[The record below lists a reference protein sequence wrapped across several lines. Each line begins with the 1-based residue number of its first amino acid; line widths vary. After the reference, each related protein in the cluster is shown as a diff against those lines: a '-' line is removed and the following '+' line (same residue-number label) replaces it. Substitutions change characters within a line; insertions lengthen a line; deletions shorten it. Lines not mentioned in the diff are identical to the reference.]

1 MSLCIWVEQ
10 SHILESAPHADTMLL
25 LLMFRKKYSQ
35 IYACWLLILL
45 GKALKCWA
53 AWTCIFI
60 KNSKPRKISWKN
72 HLWSIKNQ
80 ITKPF
85 TNTCTQKNKKFYFYH
100 NFLTFIFSWQLA
112 DKTKTTINTSRT
124 EWGNNSRLSSFL
136 LTWKKSKISVFSLKT
151 REDRKFSDYTD
162 SKCNLNNEYLQACCM
177 YSNAPVSYFE
187 TEGISYQC

>member
-1 MSLCIWVEQ
+1 MWVEQ

-25 LLMFRKKYSQ
+25 SLMFRKKYSQ

-45 GKALKCWA
+45 GKALKGWA

-80 ITKPF
+80 MTR
-85 TNTCTQKNKKFYFYH
+85 TLYQHCTQKNKEFYFYH

-112 DKTKTTINTSRT
+112 DKTKTTLTQAGLNEVTIQGYLHFYWPGRNLKF
-124 EWGNNSRLSSFL
+124 LSS
-136 LTWKKSKISVFSLKT
+136 V
-151 REDRKFSDYTD
+151 
-162 SKCNLNNEYLQACCM
+162 
-177 YSNAPVSYFE
+177 
-187 TEGISYQC
+187 